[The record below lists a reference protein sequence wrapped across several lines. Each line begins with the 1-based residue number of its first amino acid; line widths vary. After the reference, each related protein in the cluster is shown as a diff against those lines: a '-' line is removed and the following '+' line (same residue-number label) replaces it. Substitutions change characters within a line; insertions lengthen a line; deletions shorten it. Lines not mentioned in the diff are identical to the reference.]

1 MTSFAMLAGML
12 PLALAWGEAGPQT
25 APLGRA
31 VMGGLAAATVTTLLV
46 LPALF
51 AWVQSGVT
59 TAGVSLDPADKH
71 SRHYA
76 AEAEQL

>member
-12 PLALAWGEAGPQT
+12 PLALALGEAGPQT

-31 VMGGLAAATVTTLLV
+31 VMGGLAAATVTTLFV

-51 AWVQSGVT
+51 TILQ
-59 TAGVSLDPADKH
+59 AGMSRASASLDPADEQSGH
-71 SRHYA
+71 FV
-76 AEAEQL
+76 AEAESL